1 MALNVYFFK
10 FSKKHNSTARPP
22 VDTEYATL
30 AELKDETTIH
40 TLQMYIMPFERSG
53 VTVQPYGFNYCFV
66 PEFNRYYFIEDWQWE
81 FGRWLCTCKVDV
93 LASFSDTILLSSQYV
108 ARSSYDSTGDYAVF
122 NGRIVDTIYPIKTHT
137 DVYTDQLST
146 VVYDPTTQT
155 SRYLRPLTTRPNRG
169 YYIVGIIA
177 QGGEPAS
184 TITGT
189 LGVVNYYLFTQAAF
203 KKFKRALF
211 SNATW
216 TGIADA
222 TMNNDVL
229 KAFFN
234 PIEYIA
240 SCKWSPISELSRYG
254 VSMVNAIAFGWWVFT
269 VTPETGETDTGVYMF
284 SDNSLLMC
292 AFSWAVDSLFITKHP
307 QYNRGYYL
315 QYEPYSEYEL
325 AIAPYGVVKM
335 PSIISEA
342 GFSVREYI
350 DFVTGKSTLY
360 IFIGQNHDGNQAFVP
375 FAKAESQLL
384 VDVQIAQVRS
394 TGDVQTRLANTGV
407 GLINSW
413 LDKLPDGFIKNAAT
427 GITGAFMDATTAV
440 SSVGTNNGGFAD
452 LNMFGTLD
460 MYLGSCQLH
469 SKFAIIADE
478 DIDHF
483 GRPLCEQRVLGT
495 LSGFTQCAN
504 AEIAIQ
510 GSDVETKEIETYMN
524 TGFYIET

>member
-22 VDTEYATL
+22 VNTEYATL

-40 TLQMYIMPFERSG
+40 TLQMYIMPFEKNG
-53 VTVQPYGFNYCFV
+53 VTVQPYGFNYCYV
-66 PEFNRYYFIEDWQWE
+66 PEFSRYYFIEDWQWE

-108 ARSSYDSTGDYAVF
+108 SRSSYDSTGEYAVF
-122 NGRIVDTIYPIKTHT
+122 DGRIVDTIYPIKTHT
-137 DVYTDQLST
+137 DVYTDMIPT
-146 VVYDPTTQT
+146 VSYNQGSPI
-155 SRYLRPLTTRPNRG
+155 YLRPLTSHPNKG
-169 YYIVGIIA
+169 YYVVGIIA
-177 QGGEPAS
+177 QGGENGS

-211 SNATW
+211 STVSW
-216 TGIADA
+216 TGISDA

-234 PIEYIA
+234 PIDYIA

-254 VSMVNAIAFGWWVFT
+254 VAMVNAIAFGWWVFT

-284 SDNSLLMC
+284 NDTSLLMC
-292 AFSWAVDSLFITKHP
+292 AFSWAVDPMYISKHP
-307 QYNRGYYL
+307 QSNRGYYL
-315 QYEPYSEYEL
+315 LYEPYSTYEL

-335 PSIISEA
+335 PSIIAEA
-342 GFSVREYI
+342 GFSVREYV
-350 DFVTGKSTLY
+350 DFVTGKSTMY
-360 IFIGQNHDGNQAFVP
+360 IFIGQDHGEEQAFVP
-375 FAKAESQLL
+375 FAKAEAQLL

-394 TGDVQTRLANTGV
+394 TGGVAGKLVNSGV
-407 GLINSW
+407 GLVNSW
-413 LDKLPDGFIKNAAT
+413 LEKLPDGFIKNATT
-427 GITGAFMDATTAV
+427 GIAGAFMDQTA
-440 SSVGTNNGGFAD
+440 SVTAFGENEGGFAA
-452 LNMFGTLD
+452 LNMFGGMD
-460 MYLGSCQLH
+460 IYMASCDLNA
-469 SKFAIIADE
+469 KFAIIADE

-483 GRPLCEQRVLGT
+483 GRPLCQQRVLGT

-504 AEIAIQ
+504 AEISIQ
-510 GSDVETKEIETYMN
+510 GSDVETKEIETYLN
-524 TGFYIET
+524 NGFYIER